1 MTKISDEE
9 LVRTI
14 GEFIELG
21 HVENIVAMFKQDP
34 GYYRFTGDLL
44 RDERFVVRMGMV
56 LLFEELVAIRPDEVS
71 LAVPTLLP
79 LLTEEAYI
87 RGEAVTLLGI
97 IATREALDGPGWPWN
112 LSVMTRNPRLLKSL
126 TIFWKRSGLW
136 WKANK

>member
-1 MTKISDEE
+1 MIEISDKE
-9 LVRTI
+9 LLRTI

-56 LLFEELVAIRPDEVS
+56 LLFEELAAIRPDEVA

-79 LLTEEAYI
+79 LLAEKQAYI

-97 IATREALDGPGWPWN
+97 IASRKALDALEPLRHDPEPQIVEIVN
-112 LSVMTRNPRLLKSL
+112 DILEE
-126 TIFWKRSGLW
+126 KRAVVAT
-136 WKANK
+136 K

>member
-1 MTKISDEE
+1 MTEISDDE

-34 GYYRFTGDLL
+34 GYYRLTGELL

-56 LLFEELVAIRPDEVS
+56 VLFEELAAVRPDEVS

-79 LLTEEAYI
+79 LLGEEQSYI
-87 RGEAVTLLGI
+87 RGEAVTLLGL
-97 IATREALDGPGWPWN
+97 IATREALDALEPLRQDPEPQIVEIVN
-112 LSVMTRNPRLLKSL
+112 DILEE
-126 TIFWKRSGLW
+126 KRAVLET
-136 WKANK
+136 K

>member
-1 MTKISDEE
+1 MTEISDEE
-9 LVRTI
+9 LIRTI

-56 LLFEELVAIRPDEVS
+56 LLFEELVAIRPNEVT
-71 LAVPTLLP
+71 LAIPTLLP
-79 LLTEEAYI
+79 LLTEETYI

-97 IATREALDGPGWPWN
+97 IATREALDALEPLRHDPEPQIVEIVN
-112 LSVMTRNPRLLKSL
+112 DILEE
-126 TIFWKRSGLW
+126 KRTVVAT
-136 WKANK
+136 K